1 MALIA
6 RMTRASMLGVLGEDY
21 VRTAFAKGLA
31 PRSVLLGH
39 ALKAA
44 SLPVVTIIG
53 VGFALLIGG
62 AVVTE
67 SVFALPGIGRLTVD
81 AIVRRDY
88 PVIQGVILIISGV
101 YVLPQPGHRRPLCRP
116 RPPHPLLT
124 APRLARAPRR
134 QRRRGSPRRAGR
146 GFIRRQPTM
155 VAGLA
160 CLALILA
167 AGLAAPSLGTVDPSS
182 LRPVTR
188 LREPG
193 ATSGSAP
200 TSTAATSTRAR
211 STARGSRSWWASRLA
226 GGMAFGILI
235 GLVIGFYRRL
245 DTVVM
250 RVMDGLMA
258 IPAILLALALMA
270 LMHGSVRNVIIAL
283 VIPEIPRVVRL
294 VRASVL
300 WLREH
305 TMVEAARALG
315 VGTPRI
321 LLRYILPALVAPL
334 IVQATYIGAS
344 AILFEAYLSFLGAG
358 TPPHIPSWGNIMA
371 EGKTYVQLAFWII
384 LFPGLFLALTVLAV
398 NLVGDGLRDLLHV
411 RG

>member
-1 MALIA
+1 VAVSVADLESGLGAMPVP
-6 RMTRASMLGVLGEDY
+6 LGV
-21 VRTAFAKGLA
+21 TA
-31 PRSVLLGH
+31 R
-39 ALKAA
+39 
-44 SLPVVTIIG
+44 
-53 VGFALLIGG
+53 
-62 AVVTE
+62 
-67 SVFALPGIGRLTVD
+67 
-81 AIVRRDY
+81 IVRF
-88 PVIQGVILIISGV
+88 
-101 YVLPQPGHRRPLCRP
+101 
-116 RPPHPLLT
+116 
-124 APRLARAPRR
+124 A
-134 QRRRGSPRRAGR
+134 
-146 GFIRRQPTM
+146 RRQPTF

-160 CLALILA
+160 VLALMVVA
-167 AGLAAPSLGTVDPSS
+167 AVAAPVWWTRDPQQMRPVQRLRPPSAERWFGSDHFGRDVYSRTVYGTRISLSVGAAVSVVSLSLGTS
-182 LRPVTR
+182 L
-188 LREPG
+188 
-193 ATSGSAP
+193 
-200 TSTAATSTRAR
+200 
-211 STARGSRSWWASRLA
+211 
-226 GGMAFGILI
+226 

-270 LMHGSVRNVIIAL
+270 LMRGSVRNVIVAL
-283 VIPEIPRVVRL
+283 VIPEIPRVIRL

-300 WLREH
+300 SLREH

-384 LFPGLFLALTVLAV
+384 LFPGLFLALTVLAI